1 MAVAVSLTLACL
13 LSLAL
18 PARAPA
24 AGMITH
30 AWMAD
35 EAIGH
40 VSDPKL
46 EAYLDLHN
54 HEVLSG
60 ASSPDTG
67 YAAGG
72 YGEITHWERFVNAYV
87 SYLRGRS
94 GCGDLTSRLSPCA
107 PLVAHMFG
115 VAAHGMGDEMWD
127 WLFEPLITDHGESP
141 EFPVSFPPPADA
153 ANVISS
159 QEYAMDTIALADH
172 FRWGESGYFLPPPNE
187 LTPIYDAANH
197 GHTTEADILSGFAV
211 GSAALTAER
220 AGGVADAPRV
230 REQMPWSSAHMDDE
244 SGGVL
249 FNARAIAGYYDALW
263 EKLNSDDPPAPKVVS
278 VHPEDGEE
286 NVPFQFQPAKTSPG
300 LSTGGGELRI
310 VAVLSNAVDPLS
322 VDPTTFKL
330 LGPAGEQVP
339 ALVDQASPTAHHHE
353 EETDAHRDE
362 SVPPLDGFPRV
373 GPYGG
378 SDGTHTLMIYPAVDL
393 EPCTTYT
400 AQLTT
405 GIKDMG
411 DLAINEGDPL
421 PRPVSWT
428 FSTRSAGG
436 EECPRIVPPV
446 ELPRCGRQE
455 ATVFAVR
462 GDDGRLAGT
471 AGPDVIVASRG
482 DDTVRAGGGDD
493 LVCLGGGDDRATG
506 AAGADEIRAGG
517 GDDNIRAGGGNDLVR
532 GLSGTDRIRAG
543 GGEDEIHGGA
553 GDDVLRGAG
562 GDDELIG
569 KSGDDRLDGGPGS
582 DRCKGGTP
590 GRGDRA
596 RSCERATGIP

>member
-1 MAVAVSLTLACL
+1 
-13 LSLAL
+13 
-18 PARAPA
+18 
-24 AGMITH
+24 MITH

-46 EAYLDLHN
+46 EAYLGLHN

-60 ASSPDTG
+60 ASYPDTG

-87 SYLRGRS
+87 SGLRKRS
-94 GCGDLTSRLSPCA
+94 DCGDLTSRLSPCA

-127 WLFEPLITDHGESP
+127 WLFEPLMTDHGESP
-141 EFPVSFPPPADA
+141 EFPVSFPPPFEA

-172 FRWGESGYFLPPPNE
+172 FRWGESGYFLPPPNQ
-187 LTPIYDAANH
+187 LTPIYDAAGH
-197 GHTTEADILSGFAV
+197 GQTTEQDIVSGYTV

-244 SGGVL
+244 SGGVR
-249 FNARAIAGYYDALW
+249 FNAKAIAGYYDALW
-263 EKLNSDDPPAPKVVS
+263 EKLQKADSPAPKLVS

-286 NVPFQFQPAKTSPG
+286 NVPFKFQPPKTSPG

-310 VAVLSNAVDPLS
+310 VGVLSNAIDPLS
-322 VDPTTFKL
+322 VDPTTFRL
-330 LGPAGEQVP
+330 LGPSGKQVP
-339 ALVDQASPTAHHHE
+339 ALLGQASPTAHHH
-353 EETDAHRDE
+353 AAAPGGSADE
-362 SVPPLDGFPRV
+362 VPVLDGFPRV

-378 SDGTHTLMIYPAVDL
+378 NDGTHTLMIYPAVDL
-393 EPCTTYT
+393 QPCSSYT
-400 AQLTT
+400 AQLTG
-405 GIKDMG
+405 GITDFG
-411 DLAINEGDPL
+411 ELLVNEGDPL
-421 PRPVSWT
+421 PKPASWT
-428 FSTRSAGG
+428 FSTRSADG

-446 ELPRCGRQE
+446 EIPRCAKRE
-455 ATVFAVR
+455 ATVFAARRVS
-462 GDDGRLAGT
+462 GTQLTGT
-471 AGPDVIVASRG
+471 AGPDVIVATRG
-482 DDTVRAGGGDD
+482 SDRIRAGGGDD
-493 LVCLGGGDDRATG
+493 LICLGGGNDRV
-506 AAGADEIRAGG
+506 AASGGNDEV
-517 GDDNIRAGGGNDLVR
+517 RAGGGNDRVAAGGGDDLVR
-532 GLSGTDRIRAG
+532 GLRGADRIAG
-543 GGEDEIHGGA
+543 GGGADEVHGGS
-553 GDDVLRGAG
+553 GDDRLRG
-562 GDDELIG
+562 GDGADTLIG
-569 KSGDDRLDGGPGS
+569 KSGADALDGGPDG

-596 RSCERATGIP
+596 RGCERTTGVP